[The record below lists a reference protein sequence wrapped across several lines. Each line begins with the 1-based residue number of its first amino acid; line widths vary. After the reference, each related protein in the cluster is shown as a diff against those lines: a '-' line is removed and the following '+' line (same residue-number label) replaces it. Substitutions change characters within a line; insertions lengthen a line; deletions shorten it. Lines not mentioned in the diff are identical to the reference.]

1 MLVRE
6 GIKADSQSEEIDFLS
21 KLPLRSINQ
30 KPFIVLLQ
38 EAHVRCFFGRLI
50 NKLVLK

>member
-1 MLVRE
+1 MMLVRE

-30 KPFIVLLQ
+30 KPFIVLHKRHMLG
-38 EAHVRCFFGRLI
+38 ASLDG
-50 NKLVLK
+50 